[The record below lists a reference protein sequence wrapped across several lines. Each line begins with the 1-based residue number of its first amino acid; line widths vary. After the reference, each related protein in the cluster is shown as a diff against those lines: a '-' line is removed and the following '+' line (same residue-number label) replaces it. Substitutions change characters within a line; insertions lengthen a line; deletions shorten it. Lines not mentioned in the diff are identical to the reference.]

1 MSRIRGLE
9 SSEAPFVAR
18 PLYWIT
24 RRMFGR
30 DLTPLKV
37 AARRPK
43 VAWFGN
49 LLALAFEKSPK
60 IDARL
65 NHLVHLRTAQMIGCP
80 F

>member
-9 SSEAPFVAR
+9 THEAPFIVR
-18 PLYWIT
+18 PLYWVT
-24 RRMFGR
+24 RRIFGK

-49 LLALAFEKSPK
+49 LLALAFEKSSK

-65 NHLVHLRTAQMIGCP
+65 NHLVNLRAAQMIGCP